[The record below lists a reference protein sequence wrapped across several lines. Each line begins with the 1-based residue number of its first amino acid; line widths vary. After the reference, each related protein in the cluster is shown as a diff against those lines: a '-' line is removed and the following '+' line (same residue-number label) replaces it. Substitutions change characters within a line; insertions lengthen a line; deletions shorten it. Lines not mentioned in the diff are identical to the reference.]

1 MLLQMPLYPPW
12 IESVENEFVPDLFC
26 KMGYGKSNKKK
37 KKGLL
42 KIKFRIRSFEDYLNV
57 VGCFFVG
64 SFLSSI

>member
-1 MLLQMPLYPPW
+1 MKPYPPW
-12 IESVENEFVPDLFC
+12 IGSVENESVSDLFC
-26 KMGYGKSNKKK
+26 KMGYSKSNKKE